1 MKITINKLTY
11 ALLCAGLGTAFSAHA
26 VDDSLTQEL
35 QQLKNQQQFNQV
47 NEGLKRAEQ
56 FLRRSDDGAPK
67 RAAGQ
72 ENENDSTAPR
82 ITSISIDLQGR
93 NIPLDFSE
101 TIADYEG
108 KPLTTKQVFEL
119 VKALTD
125 VLYQAGYVT
134 SAIGLKDAPSEG
146 NLAFVVHWGLVNDYY
161 VNGEQPQRFK
171 DKAMV
176 AVLPNLRDRIFN
188 IYDIDQLVESLNT
201 VNKSAKINVIA
212 DQKPAYSNLD
222 IQVQR
227 KRLPRLTVGLN
238 NSGTGNNANGR
249 NQATLNLAW
258 SDLFGTN
265 DSWNFSSGYR
275 FYKDRKRNGQQNY
288 ALLYSQPFSFY
299 TLDLKVS
306 QADNE
311 KELIGRHRYSSR
323 GTVKT
328 ASAKLTRL
336 LMRNRESILS
346 AYTEVEFKKRRN
358 YIGAR
363 RVNNYHHNKL
373 TVGLSYITGLFNG
386 QFYGDVSYA
395 NGLNWFHS
403 DSLAYTR
410 NGEKT
415 LKSVSATLSWYKPL
429 LFAERPF
436 NYQIRFGAQYS
447 PYSVYSDEQF
457 SIGDEYTVRGFK
469 GGISSGD
476 KGYYLSQTLDMPF
489 YPQKSYLTQIK
500 PFLGIDF
507 GRNYQR
513 LPKRNETLAGFALG
527 AKATIKNAAI
537 SFSYAKPIKNIKH
550 NKNNHV
556 YYVNAS
562 MTF

>member
-11 ALLCAGLGTAFSAHA
+11 ALLCAGLGTAFSVHA

-56 FLRRSDDGAPK
+56 FLRRSDDSAPK

-176 AVLPNLRDRIFN
+176 AVLPNLRDKIFN

-311 KELIGRHRYSSR
+311 KELIGRHRFIPR
-323 GTVKT
+323 HGK
-328 ASAKLTRL
+328 
-336 LMRNRESILS
+336 NR
-346 AYTEVEFKKRRN
+346 
-358 YIGAR
+358 
-363 RVNNYHHNKL
+363 
-373 TVGLSYITGLFNG
+373 VG
-386 QFYGDVSYA
+386 
-395 NGLNWFHS
+395 
-403 DSLAYTR
+403 
-410 NGEKT
+410 
-415 LKSVSATLSWYKPL
+415 
-429 LFAERPF
+429 
-436 NYQIRFGAQYS
+436 
-447 PYSVYSDEQF
+447 
-457 SIGDEYTVRGFK
+457 
-469 GGISSGD
+469 
-476 KGYYLSQTLDMPF
+476 
-489 YPQKSYLTQIK
+489 
-500 PFLGIDF
+500 
-507 GRNYQR
+507 
-513 LPKRNETLAGFALG
+513 ETDAL
-527 AKATIKNAAI
+527 INA
-537 SFSYAKPIKNIKH
+537 
-550 NKNNHV
+550 
-556 YYVNAS
+556 
-562 MTF
+562 